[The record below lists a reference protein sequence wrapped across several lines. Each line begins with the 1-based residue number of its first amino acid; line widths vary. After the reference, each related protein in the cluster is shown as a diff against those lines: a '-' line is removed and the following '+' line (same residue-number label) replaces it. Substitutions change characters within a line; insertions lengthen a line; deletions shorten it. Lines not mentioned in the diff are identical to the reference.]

1 MQRLSN
7 RLKRLLCLLICLFVA
22 GVPFLSCAAEETVH
36 YIAPTLPSDAEPYN
50 PETPELLD
58 ENQLYAKSAILIEA
72 STGEVIFEKNADD
85 PMYPASTTKILT
97 ALLALMMGD
106 LNDTATVS
114 NYAVESVPSG
124 YVKAKLQP
132 GEEINL
138 RDLLFVTMVM
148 SANDGANVV
157 AEHIS
162 GSIPAFAD
170 LMNNTARVL
179 GCTNTH
185 FTNPSGIH
193 DPYHYTTARDMAI
206 IAREAMNDSTFRT
219 LCSTTS
225 YTVPRT
231 NMSRARTITSN
242 NYFINQATE
251 GERGANFYPL
261 GNGIKTGNTLAA
273 GYCYVGSASKDG
285 VNLISVVFYSGD
297 NARFSDTQKMMEY
310 GFSQYTAVDP
320 VILYQMNPIT
330 VETSGFSLEDSNLG
344 RLQLNIKPKDPAADA
359 TIICTKEQA
368 EAMSRQLRQLVLID
382 YTREFTCPI
391 AYGEEMGTLTYF
403 TDDGE
408 AIEYSLTAG
417 RSIEKRLDAPKTLE
431 EIIEYTYADPNP
443 FPPIDAEF
451 VIMCLSPF
459 IALFMV
465 WRILKRINRRRHIRG
480 RQVPKPQNRY
490 FR

>member
-1 MQRLSN
+1 MV
-7 RLKRLLCLLICLFVA
+7 LKRLVCLLLVLLLLPVMA
-22 GVPFLSCAAEETVH
+22 LGEEIVFR
-36 YIAPTLPSDAEPYN
+36 L
-50 PETPELLD
+50 PELED
-58 ENQLYAKSAILIEA
+58 DTWDPEHPENFNDGMIRAKSAILIEA
-72 STGEVIFEKNADD
+72 ESGEVIFEKNADD
-85 PMYPASTTKILT
+85 PMYPASTTKVLT
-97 ALLALMMGD
+97 ALLALMMGN
-106 LNDTATVS
+106 LEDTVTVS

-148 SANDGANVV
+148 SANDGANAI

-170 LMNNTARVL
+170 LMNSTAQVL

-193 DPYHYTTARDMAI
+193 DPAHYTTARDMAI
-206 IAREAMNDSTFRT
+206 IAREAMNNSTFRT

-225 YTVPRT
+225 FTLPKT
-231 NMSRARTITSN
+231 NMSRARSISSN
-242 NYFINQATE
+242 NYFINQAAE
-251 GERGANFYPL
+251 GDRAANFYPF

-273 GYCYVGSASKDG
+273 GYCYIGSASRNG
-285 VNLISVVFYSGD
+285 VNLISVVLYSGD

-320 VILYQMNPIT
+320 MILYQMNPIT

-344 RLQLNIKPKDPAADA
+344 RLQLDIKPKDDAADA
-359 TIICTKEQA
+359 TIICTKDQA
-368 EAMSRQLRQLVLID
+368 EAMSRQLRQLVLIE

-391 AYGEEMGTLTYF
+391 TYGEEMGTLTYF
-403 TDDGE
+403 TEAGE

-417 RSIEKRLDAPKTLE
+417 RTIEKRTDAPKTIE

-443 FPPIDAEF
+443 FPPINAEF
-451 VIMCLSPF
+451 ILMCLSPF
-459 IALFMV
+459 IGLYV
-465 WRILKRINRRRHIRG
+465 IYRILRRVFRGKRIRG